1 MIDELFEKLNGAL
14 SENTLRAYR
23 SDYAH
28 FEYWCQQ
35 RDIDPLAHEPDKMLE
50 YLQSMAS
57 QHAVA
62 TIVRRLASLSSIF
75 KYLCLT
81 DTTRDIDVCLALKK
95 IKRQKGTAQQQAEPL
110 TKAHIEKMLPH
121 CGKGVMGMRNR
132 VLLMLGHQTMRR
144 RSELCRGVNLPSSAQ
159 LKIRNYA
166 ANLRL
171 NSLGGKLPSDSC
183 GLSSL

>member
-1 MIDELFEKLNGAL
+1 MIEELFEKLNGAL

-28 FEYWCQQ
+28 FEHWCYPQ
-35 RDIDPLAHEPDKMLE
+35 DINPLAHEPEKMLE

-81 DTTRDIDVCLALKK
+81 DTTKDIDVTLALKK
-95 IKRQKGTAQQQAEPL
+95 IKRQKGTVQQQAEPL
-110 TKAHIEKMLPH
+110 TKAHIKNMLPH
-121 CGKGVMGMRNR
+121 CGRGVVRMRNQ
-132 VLLMLGHQTMRR
+132 VLLLLGHQTMRR
-144 RSELCRGVNLPSSAQ
+144 RIELCRFRFEDVVELPGNRFGIK
-159 LKIRNYA
+159 LKF
-166 ANLRL
+166 
-171 NSLGGKLPSDSC
+171 SKTDQTG
-183 GLSSL
+183 